1 MKWFIQEL
9 QRRNVIKSALAYL
22 VVAWL
27 LTQVMAILIP
37 TFELPTAYLKN
48 LILIMVVC
56 FPLWVV
62 FSWTYEITPDGL
74 KKTRSV
80 HPEESISGKTS
91 NKLNYVIIA
100 GLVIAIGFLV
110 RNSIYSTANAEIK
123 EEIVETATD
132 KSIAVLAFADMS
144 QEKDQ
149 EYFSDGISEE
159 ILNLLVKIPELKVI
173 SRTSSF
179 SYKGKNVNIKQIG
192 KELNVSHILEG
203 SIRKSGNTFRIT
215 AQLIDVNTEAHIWSE
230 TYDRKMEDIF
240 KVQDEIATRV
250 TQQLKISLSDTAL
263 TSTPADTEAY
273 NLYLQA
279 HQEDLLSTA
288 ENTTNAIQ
296 LIKESTA
303 IDSSYAPAWAMLS
316 YLYYAAGYSFVI
328 MPMETAR
335 KEGMAAAKK
344 SIALDPENVRGYTGL
359 ALWEHASWNF
369 KAANDLLD
377 KASQIAPNNAAL
389 NGIKA
394 KFALNNG
401 KPELAIELT
410 LKVVELD
417 PLNKYEFYSYLGYY
431 HWLFGDYEE
440 AEDYLNKYISFFPNR
455 TIAKIIMADI
465 QMSMGNYDVA
475 LALLNNDAHPFW
487 NLYGKCKAVY
497 AQEDRKEADRL
508 LNQFLTEWSG
518 EAWPNV
524 AEVYAFRGEKNQ
536 AFKWLDLALENKDI
550 TLLEI
555 LNFPSMQNLWGDPRW
570 NAFINKLGLPD
581 DHGFHL
587 DSRLL

>member
-37 TFELPTAYLKN
+37 TFELPTTYLKN

-62 FSWTYEITPDGL
+62 FSWTYEITPEGL

-296 LIKESTA
+296 LAKESVA
-303 IDSSYAPAWAMLS
+303 VDSTYAPA
-316 YLYYAAGYSFVI
+316 
-328 MPMETAR
+328 
-335 KEGMAAAKK
+335 
-344 SIALDPENVRGYTGL
+344 
-359 ALWEHASWNF
+359 
-369 KAANDLLD
+369 
-377 KASQIAPNNAAL
+377 
-389 NGIKA
+389 
-394 KFALNNG
+394 
-401 KPELAIELT
+401 
-410 LKVVELD
+410 
-417 PLNKYEFYSYLGYY
+417 
-431 HWLFGDYEE
+431 
-440 AEDYLNKYISFFPNR
+440 
-455 TIAKIIMADI
+455 
-465 QMSMGNYDVA
+465 
-475 LALLNNDAHPFW
+475 
-487 NLYGKCKAVY
+487 
-497 AQEDRKEADRL
+497 
-508 LNQFLTEWSG
+508 
-518 EAWPNV
+518 
-524 AEVYAFRGEKNQ
+524 
-536 AFKWLDLALENKDI
+536 
-550 TLLEI
+550 
-555 LNFPSMQNLWGDPRW
+555 
-570 NAFINKLGLPD
+570 
-581 DHGFHL
+581 
-587 DSRLL
+587 